1 MVYTMSGECNIG
13 AVGAILCGL
22 LGVITNGMTMLVI
35 LKQEKV
41 RNNLISPL
49 LFMMCFSNFVFSL
62 ICLPLRAS
70 QLFGYGSGDD
80 SICQYFALLYFPNI
94 FVSIL
99 TCALISL
106 NRALALRNH
115 AFAKRVF
122 TWRKTIFYY
131 NLMWQFAVGLMLLP
145 LYKVWGKLG
154 RLEESNQCTMIKTE
168 SGNPQNGLF
177 SITMAIT
184 IPIVVS
190 SIASIYLWMRSST
203 KNTLY
208 ACGDVSPEL
217 CEKFIRNE
225 AQVTKTSMV
234 LVACF
239 AILYLPNFLIA
250 ISVPVDKLLGLHMAG
265 YIIAWCWVF
274 INPVIYIFGNGCF
287 KVAFKKTFGLG
298 LSPKDAEYQS
308 TGIVRNLSAK
318 TLTLDRSAKLNW
330 KKLAE
335 SAKKSSV

>member
-1 MVYTMSGECNIG
+1 MSDECYIG

-168 SGNPQNGLF
+168 TGNPQNGLF

-190 SIASIYLWMRSST
+190 SIASIYLSMRSST

-208 ACGDVSPEL
+208 ACGDTSPEL
-217 CEKFIRNE
+217 CEKFISNE
-225 AQVTKTSMV
+225 AQVTKTSMI

-287 KVAFKKTFGLG
+287 KVAFKKTYG
-298 LSPKDAEYQS
+298 LSLSPRDAEYQS
-308 TGIVRNLSAK
+308 TEIVRNLSAK
-318 TLTLDRSAKLNW
+318 NLTLNRSTTAKLNW
-330 KKLAE
+330 KKVAE

>member
-1 MVYTMSGECNIG
+1 MIGGVG
-13 AVGAILCGL
+13 AVLCGL
-22 LGVITNGMTMLVI
+22 LGVISNGMTMFVI
-35 LKQEKV
+35 LKQKKV
-41 RNNLISPL
+41 RNNLISPI

-70 QLFGYGSGDD
+70 QLFGADSGDD

-168 SGNPQNGLF
+168 TGNPQNGLF
-177 SITMAIT
+177 SIGMAIT

-190 SIASIYLWMRSST
+190 SIASIYLWMRSQ
-203 KNTLY
+203 NTVY
-208 ACGDVSPEL
+208 ACADLSPEL
-217 CEKFIRNE
+217 CEKFIKNE
-225 AQVTKTSMV
+225 AQVTKTSMI

-239 AILYLPNFLIA
+239 VILYLPNFLIA
-250 ISVPVDKLLGLHMAG
+250 ISVPMDELLGLHIAG

-287 KVAFKKTFGLG
+287 KLAFKKTFGLS
-298 LSPKDAEYQS
+298 LSPRDAEYQS
-308 TGIVRNLSAK
+308 TGMVRNLSAK
-318 TLTLDRSAKLNW
+318 TLTLDQSAKLNW
-330 KKLAE
+330 KKVAE
-335 SAKKSSV
+335 NAKKSSV

>member
-1 MVYTMSGECNIG
+1 MIGGVG
-13 AVGAILCGL
+13 AVLCGL
-22 LGVITNGMTMLVI
+22 LGVISNGMTMFVI
-35 LKQEKV
+35 LKQKKV
-41 RNNLISPL
+41 RNNLISPI

-70 QLFGYGSGDD
+70 QLFGADSGDD

-168 SGNPQNGLF
+168 TGNPQNGLF

-190 SIASIYLWMRSST
+190 SIASIYLWMRSQ
-203 KNTLY
+203 NTVY
-208 ACGDVSPEL
+208 ACADLSPEL
-217 CEKFIRNE
+217 CEKFIKNE
-225 AQVTKTSMV
+225 AQVTKTSMI

-239 AILYLPNFLIA
+239 VILYLPNFLIA
-250 ISVPVDKLLGLHMAG
+250 ISVPMDELLGLHIAG

-287 KVAFKKTFGLG
+287 KLAFKKTFGLS
-298 LSPKDAEYQS
+298 LSPRDAEYQS
-308 TGIVRNLSAK
+308 TGMVRNLSAK
-318 TLTLDRSAKLNW
+318 TLTLDQSAKLNW
-330 KKLAE
+330 KKVAE
-335 SAKKSSV
+335 NAKKSSV

>member
-1 MVYTMSGECNIG
+1 MSLMIGGVG
-13 AVGAILCGL
+13 AVLCGL
-22 LGVITNGMTMLVI
+22 LGVISNGMTMFVI
-35 LKQEKV
+35 LKQKKV
-41 RNNLISPL
+41 RNNLISPI

-70 QLFGYGSGDD
+70 QLFGADSGDD

-168 SGNPQNGLF
+168 TGNPQNGLF
-177 SITMAIT
+177 SIGMAIT

-190 SIASIYLWMRSST
+190 SIASIYLWMRSQ
-203 KNTLY
+203 NTVY
-208 ACGDVSPEL
+208 ACADLSPEL
-217 CEKFIRNE
+217 CEKFIKNE
-225 AQVTKTSMV
+225 AQVTKTSMI

-239 AILYLPNFLIA
+239 VILYLPNFLIA
-250 ISVPVDKLLGLHMAG
+250 ISVPMDELLGLHIAG

-287 KVAFKKTFGLG
+287 KLAFKKTFGLS
-298 LSPKDAEYQS
+298 LSPRDAEYQS
-308 TGIVRNLSAK
+308 TGMVRNLSAK
-318 TLTLDRSAKLNW
+318 TLTLDQSAKLNW
-330 KKLAE
+330 KKVAE
-335 SAKKSSV
+335 NAKKSSV